1 MSHGAGETYKG
12 YFIKTVARP
21 VNPHSSVSV
30 LFEGSA
36 SVSQDPDAAYE
47 DILPESHIGEDQVF
61 GTEFEAHR
69 HAERA
74 ARRFIDGLKHET
86 QRA

>member
-1 MSHGAGETYKG
+1 MSHGAGESYKG

-36 SVSQDPDAAYE
+36 SVSQDPAASYE
-47 DILPESHIGEDQVF
+47 DIVPEAHLGEDQVF

-74 ARRFIDGLKHET
+74 ARKFIDGLRQEA
-86 QRA
+86 RSA

>member
-12 YFIKTVARP
+12 YFIKTVARA
-21 VNPHSSVSV
+21 VNPHSVVSV

-36 SVSQDPDAAYE
+36 SVSQDPAASYE
-47 DILPESHIGEDQVF
+47 DIVPESHPGEDQVF

-74 ARRFIDGLKHET
+74 ARKFIDGLVHATKS
-86 QRA
+86 A

>member
-1 MSHGAGETYKG
+1 MSHGAGESYKG
-12 YFIKTVARP
+12 NFIKTVARP

-36 SVSQDPDAAYE
+36 SVSQDPAASYE
-47 DILPESHIGEDQVF
+47 DIVPEAHLGEDQVF

-74 ARRFIDGLKHET
+74 ARKFIDGLRQEA
-86 QRA
+86 RSA

>member
-1 MSHGAGETYKG
+1 MSHGAGESYKG
-12 YFIKTVARP
+12 YFIKTVARAI
-21 VNPHSSVSV
+21 NPHSVVSV

-36 SVSQDPDAAYE
+36 SVSQDPNASYE
-47 DILPESHIGEDQVF
+47 DVVPESHLGEDQVF

-74 ARRFIDGLKHET
+74 ARKFIDGLRHEA
-86 QRA
+86 RSA